1 MVDSK
6 KVREGSTKL
15 QKEMKRISAEQA
27 RIQQNGLSFI
37 LEAQLTES
45 QMVEI
50 KEIVSGE
57 KPTDSES
64 CNSSEMRELKRKLAD
79 KSEQLRMLQGS
90 CSFLSPNSFYLF
102 RSFYLVLSYFMCQ
115 CILCLFSFNRFP
127 SLFHSKF
134 LKTSALI

>member
-50 KEIVSGE
+50 KEIISGE

-79 KSEQLRMLQGS
+79 KSEQLRMLQGT

-102 RSFYLVLSYFMCQ
+102 
-115 CILCLFSFNRFP
+115 
-127 SLFHSKF
+127 
-134 LKTSALI
+134 